1 MVPVVWSR
9 DNFTDTDFV
18 VSVQAINDRIDIFVA
33 RGTFCTI
40 DRYITDRPLSGVIV
54 LNLAAILLDDGTPNN
69 NPSFIKTQ
77 QRTVLHELTH
87 AMVFHPFLYQ
97 YYADQWGNFR
107 SFNWRGTQEIWRSSP
122 LDEE

>member
-1 MVPVVWSR
+1 MNRP
-9 DNFTDTDFV
+9 DT
-18 VSVQAINDRIDIFVA
+18 
-33 RGTFCTI
+33 
-40 DRYITDRPLSGVIV
+40 GVIV
-54 LNLAAILLDDGTPNN
+54 LNLAAILLDDGTPND

-97 YYADQWGNFR
+97 FYNDQWGNFR
-107 SFNWRGTQEIWRSSP
+107 SVEGLWAIMGYQDIWRSSP

>member
-1 MVPVVWSR
+1 MVWSR
-9 DNFTDTDFV
+9 DSFTDTDFV
-18 VSVQAINDRIDIFVA
+18 VSVQAMNDRSTSFVA
-33 RGTFCTI
+33 KGTFCTI
-40 DRYITDRPLSGVIV
+40 DGGGTYRPLSGVIV

-87 AMVFHPFLYQ
+87 AMVFHPFLYGW
-97 YYADQWGNFR
+97 YIDIWGNRR
-107 SFNWRGTQEIWRSSP
+107 SNENQGYQDIWRSSP

>member
-1 MVPVVWSR
+1 MVWSS
-9 DNFTDTDFV
+9 DSFTDTDFV
-18 VSVQAINDRIDIFVA
+18 VSVQAINDRTSAFVA
-33 RGTFCTI
+33 KGTFCTI
-40 DRYITDRPLSGVIV
+40 DYYVTDRPLSGVIV

-97 YYADQWGNFR
+97 FYKDQWGN
-107 SFNWRGTQEIWRSSP
+107 WRYGYGLGYQDIWRSSP